1 VVWLGG
7 ASFVM
12 DDMVVLGH
20 WTAAMLRSSTP
31 LLMVTLGE
39 TLTQRVG
46 IINLGVEG
54 QMLVGACT
62 GFAMAAV
69 TGDPLFGFVAGAA
82 AGVLLSVVHAFLCL
96 AYGANQIGS
105 GIAVW
110 TLGLGLTSYFGRP
123 FVGGRVV
130 GLSPIGGPTVADV
143 PILGPILMQLTP
155 TAPAALLLVIM
166 VGFWLYRTSTG
177 LNWRIVGE
185 SFETARAIGIAPL
198 LVQLQGILVGGLL
211 SGFAGAILSV
221 DYTQTWAN
229 DMTKGRGF
237 VAVGLV
243 IVARW
248 NPFFVL
254 PVVLIFGLSEA
265 ATLRL
270 QAGGW
275 TMSPYLIACL
285 PYAVCLLCVIVASMR
300 EGRIGGMPAEL
311 ASVFG
316 RRPG

>member
-1 VVWLGG
+1 
-7 ASFVM
+7 M
-12 DDMVVLGH
+12 DEATL
-20 WTAAMLRSSTP
+20 TAIGYWIAATLRSSTP

-54 QMLVGACT
+54 QMLAGACV
-62 GFAMAAV
+62 GFAAAV
-69 TGDPLFGFVAGAA
+69 ATGDPLIGFAAGALAGLLLA
-82 AGVLLSVVHAFLCL
+82 AVHAALCL
-96 AYGANQIGS
+96 GCGANQIGS

-110 TLGLGLTSYFGRP
+110 TLGLGLTSYFGRG
-123 FVGGRVV
+123 FVGGKVS
-130 GLSPIGGPTVADV
+130 GLPAMAAPDFASV
-143 PILGPILMQLTP
+143 PLLGPIFTQLTLV
-155 TAPAALLLVIM
+155 APVALALIVVTGL
-166 VGFWLYRTSTG
+166 WLYRTSTG
-177 LNWRIVGE
+177 LGWRIVGE
-185 SFETARAIGIAPL
+185 SFDAARAVGLRPR

-248 NPFFVL
+248 NPFLVL
-254 PVVLIFGLSEA
+254 PVVLIFGLCEA

-270 QAGGW
+270 QAGGL
-275 TMSPYLIACL
+275 TLSPYLLGCL
-285 PYAVCLLCVIVASMR
+285 PYLVSLACVVIASMR
-300 EGRIGGMPAEL
+300 EGRIGGMPAQL
-311 ASVFG
+311 ALVFG
-316 RRPG
+316 RR

>member
-1 VVWLGG
+1 
-7 ASFVM
+7 M
-12 DDMVVLGH
+12 DELTAVGQ

-31 LLMVTLGE
+31 LLVVTLGE

-54 QMLVGACT
+54 QMLGGACT
-62 GFAMAAV
+62 GFAVAAV
-69 TGDPLFGFVAGAA
+69 TGDPLIGFAAGAG
-82 AGVLLSVVHAFLCL
+82 AGVLLSAVHAILCL
-96 AYGANQIGS
+96 ACGANQIGS

-110 TLGLGLTSYFGRP
+110 TLGLGLTSYFGRA
-123 FVGGRVV
+123 FVGGKVT
-130 GLSPIGGPTVADV
+130 GLAAIGGPAVSDI
-143 PILGPILMQLTP
+143 PLLGPVLAQLTP
-155 TAPAALLLVIM
+155 MAPLALLLVAV
-166 VGFWLYRTSTG
+166 VGLWLYRTSTG

-185 SFETARAIGIAPL
+185 SFETARAIGLAPL

-248 NPFFVL
+248 NPFLVL
-254 PVVLIFGLSEA
+254 PVALIFGLSEA

-270 QAGGW
+270 QAGGL
-275 TMSPYLIACL
+275 TLSPYLIACL
-285 PYAVCLLCVIVASMR
+285 PYVVCLLCVIVASMR

-316 RRPG
+316 RRR

>member
-1 VVWLGG
+1 MTVIGQ
-7 ASFVM
+7 
-12 DDMVVLGH
+12 

-54 QMLVGACT
+54 QMLGGACA
-62 GFAMAAV
+62 GFAVAAA
-69 TGDPLFGFVAGAA
+69 TGDPFIGFAAGAA
-82 AGVLLSVVHAFLCL
+82 AGVLLSAVHAILCL
-96 AYGANQIGS
+96 VCGANQIGS

-110 TLGLGLTSYFGRP
+110 TLGLGLTSYFGRA
-123 FVGGRVV
+123 F
-130 GLSPIGGPTVADV
+130 IGGKVTGLAPLGGSAVADV
-143 PILGPILMQLTP
+143 PLLGPILTQLTP
-155 TAPAALLLVIM
+155 TAPTALLLVVV
-166 VGFWLYRTSTG
+166 VGLWLYRTSTG

-185 SFETARAIGIAPL
+185 SFETARAIGLPPL

-248 NPFFVL
+248 NPFLIL

-270 QAGGW
+270 QAGGL
-275 TMSPYLIACL
+275 TLSPYLIACL
-285 PYAVCLLCVIVASMR
+285 PYVVCLLCVIIASMR

-316 RRPG
+316 RRR

>member
-1 VVWLGG
+1 
-7 ASFVM
+7 M
-12 DDMVVLGH
+12 
-20 WTAAMLRSSTP
+20 T
-31 LLMVTLGE
+31 
-39 TLTQRVG
+39 
-46 IINLGVEG
+46 
-54 QMLVGACT
+54 
-62 GFAMAAV
+62 
-69 TGDPLFGFVAGAA
+69 
-82 AGVLLSVVHAFLCL
+82 
-96 AYGANQIGS
+96 
-105 GIAVW
+105 
-110 TLGLGLTSYFGRP
+110 GLGTL
-123 FVGGRVV
+123 
-130 GLSPIGGPTVADV
+130 GGPTAAGI
-143 PILGPILMQLTP
+143 PLLGPILNQLTP
-155 TAPAALLLVIM
+155 LAPAALILVAAA
-166 VGFWLYRTSTG
+166 GLWLYRTSTG

-185 SFETARAIGIAPL
+185 SFETARAIGLAPL
-198 LVQLQGILVGGLL
+198 LVQLQGITVGGLL

-270 QAGGW
+270 QAGGL
-275 TMSPYLIACL
+275 TLSPYLIACL
-285 PYAVCLLCVIVASMR
+285 PYVVCLLCVVVASLR

-316 RRPG
+316 RRR

>member
-1 VVWLGG
+1 VDDLVVI
-7 ASFVM
+7 
-12 DDMVVLGH
+12 GH

-31 LLMVTLGE
+31 LLLVTLGE

-54 QMLVGACT
+54 QMLVGACA
-62 GFAMAAV
+62 GFAAAAV
-69 TGDPLFGFVAGAA
+69 TGDPLIGFVAGSA
-82 AGVLLSVVHAFLCL
+82 AGVLLSAVHAILCL
-96 AYGANQIGS
+96 ACSANQIGS

-110 TLGLGLTSYFGRP
+110 TLGLGLTSYFGRT
-123 FVGGRVV
+123 F
-130 GLSPIGGPTVADV
+130 IGGKVTGLPPLWGSAYADV
-143 PILGPILMQLTP
+143 PLLGPILTQLTP
-155 TAPAALLLVIM
+155 MAPLALLLVLV
-166 VGFWLYRTSTG
+166 VGFLLYRTSTG

-185 SFETARAIGIAPL
+185 SFDTARVIGLSPL
-198 LVQLQGILVGGLL
+198 LIQFQGILVGGLF
-211 SGFAGAILSV
+211 SGLAGAILSV

-270 QAGGW
+270 QAGGL
-275 TMSPYLIACL
+275 TLSPYLIGCL
-285 PYAVCLLCVIVASMR
+285 PYVVCLLFVIVASMR

-316 RRPG
+316 RRR

>member
-1 VVWLGG
+1 
-7 ASFVM
+7 M
-12 DDMVVLGH
+12 DDVVVIGH

-46 IINLGVEG
+46 IVNLGVEG
-54 QMLVGACT
+54 QMLGGACA
-62 GFAMAAV
+62 GFAVAAV
-69 TGDPLFGFVAGAA
+69 TGDALLGLAVGAC
-82 AGVLLSVVHAFLCL
+82 AGVLLSSIHAFLCL
-96 AYGANQIGS
+96 VCGANQIGS

-110 TLGLGLTSYFGRP
+110 TLGLGLTSYFGRQ
-123 FVGGRVV
+123 FVGAKVT
-130 GLSPIGGPTVADV
+130 GLASIGGPAFGGV
-143 PILGPILMQLTP
+143 PLFGPILTQLSP
-155 TAPAALLLVIM
+155 TAPAALLLIVV
-166 VGFWLYRTSTG
+166 VGLWLYRTGTG

-185 SFETARAIGIAPL
+185 SFETARAIGLTPRLI
-198 LVQLQGILVGGLL
+198 QLQGILVGGLL

-254 PVVLIFGLSEA
+254 PVVLIFGLADA
-265 ATLRL
+265 ATSRL
-270 QAGGW
+270 QAGGLAV
-275 TMSPYLIACL
+275 SPYLIACL
-285 PYAVCLLCVIVASMR
+285 PYVVGLMCVIVASMR

-316 RRPG
+316 RRP

>member
-1 VVWLGG
+1 
-7 ASFVM
+7 
-12 DDMVVLGH
+12 
-20 WTAAMLRSSTP
+20 MLRSSTP
-31 LLMVTLGE
+31 LMMVTIGE

-54 QMLVGACT
+54 QMLGGACT
-62 GFAMAAV
+62 GFAVAAV
-69 TGDPLFGFVAGAA
+69 TGDPLLGFAAGAC
-82 AGVLLSVVHAFLCL
+82 AGALLSAVHALLCL
-96 AYGANQIGS
+96 VCGANQIGS

-110 TLGLGLTSYFGRP
+110 TLGLGLTSYFGRG
-123 FVGGRVV
+123 FVGGNVI
-130 GLSPIGGPTVADV
+130 GLPTIAGPSFTGV
-143 PILGPILMQLTP
+143 PLLGAILTQLTP
-155 TAPAALLLVIM
+155 TTPAALFLVII
-166 VGFWLYRTSTG
+166 VGLWLYRTATG

-185 SFETARAIGIAPL
+185 SFETARAIGLRPR
-198 LVQLQGILVGGLL
+198 LVQLQGILVGGLF
-211 SGFAGAILSV
+211 SGFGGAILSV

-270 QAGGW
+270 QAEGL
-275 TMSPYLIACL
+275 TLSPYLIACL
-285 PYAVCLLCVIVASMR
+285 PYLVCLLCVIIASLR
-300 EGRIGGMPAEL
+300 EGQIGGMPAEL

-316 RRPG
+316 RRT

>member
-1 VVWLGG
+1 MGDTAALGQ
-7 ASFVM
+7 
-12 DDMVVLGH
+12 

-31 LLMVTLGE
+31 LLLATLGE

-46 IINLGVEG
+46 IINLGIEG
-54 QMLVGACT
+54 QMLGGACA
-62 GFAMAAV
+62 GFAVAAV
-69 TGDPLFGFVAGAA
+69 TGNPLAGFAAGAG
-82 AGVLLSVVHAFLCL
+82 AGLLLSTVYAALCL
-96 AYGANQIGS
+96 GCRANQIGS

-110 TLGLGLTSYFGRP
+110 LLGLGLTSYFGRP
-123 FVGGRVV
+123 FIGANVT
-130 GLSPIGGPTVADV
+130 GLPALGAGSVIDFPFIGTVMA
-143 PILGPILMQLTP
+143 QLTP
-155 TAPAALLLVIM
+155 TAPVALLLVAIA
-166 VGFWLYRTSTG
+166 GLWLYRTRTG

-185 SFETARAIGIAPL
+185 SFDKARAIGLAPHL
-198 LVQLQGILVGGLL
+198 IQLQGILAGGLL
-211 SGFAGAILSV
+211 SGLAGAILSV

-248 NPFFVL
+248 NPFLVL

-270 QAGGW
+270 QAEGL
-275 TMSPYLIACL
+275 TLSPYLIACL
-285 PYAVCLLCVIVASMR
+285 PYIVCLLCVIVASMR

-311 ASVFG
+311 ASVF
-316 RRPG
+316 R